1 MQERNHPLRSLRQR
15 SSIESFLDDYQAV
28 RLYLG
33 LGALLVVA
41 VFYLSGWSRDQSPV
55 PSVVVLASI
64 SGHAAWC
71 RFRNIRAPR
80 SMLLMDITLL
90 GAILF
95 TLTDTPSTMLG
106 IFAFQALVVVLF
118 ADGRWM
124 VGFLTYLSGWYL
136 AAFLTGFGFSIERMG
151 ELIGNVF
158 AIGALVA
165 VMVRVRHWL
174 GRLEADRS
182 QMIGTVSHELRN
194 NLTGVMGLT
203 EVVSTMSDLEPAEA
217 RELVQ
222 MAHQQ
227 AIEASD
233 IVEDLLTAAR
243 LEAAALTI
251 NHAAVDVN
259 AEVATVAGRFHETD
273 HEIHLALAEDP
284 APAWADPLRLR
295 QVVRNLLS
303 NAIRYGGPV
312 ATVITRDL
320 GHTIEIVV
328 RDNGEGISEDD
339 VGTIF
344 LPYRRSTRGQRHSS
358 SVGLGLWISRNL
370 VQAMRGRLEY
380 RRTEGM
386 TEFVVTIPTAGA
398 DQPRAAAEATD
409 LAPGQQGAS
418 EESGFVEG
426 ARALSRYFPA
436 VGCPAGSPLFFPD
449 LRTGVLEPRST

>member
-1 MQERNHPLRSLRQR
+1 MQERNPPLRSLRQR

-33 LGALLVVA
+33 LAALVVVS
-41 VFYLSGWSRDQSPV
+41 VFYVTGWSRDQSPI
-55 PSVVVLASI
+55 PSVIVLGLI

-71 RFRNIRAPR
+71 RFRHVRAPMT
-80 SMLLMDITLL
+80 MLFMDITLL
-90 GAILF
+90 GAIMF

-106 IFAFQALVVVLF
+106 IFAFLALVVVLF

-124 VGFLTYLSGWYL
+124 AGFLIYLSGWYL
-136 AAFLTGFGFSIERMG
+136 TAFLSGFGLSIERFG

-165 VMVRVRHWL
+165 VMIRVRHWL

-203 EVVSTMSDLEPAEA
+203 EVVSTMDELEPAEA
-217 RELVQ
+217 RELIL

-227 AIEASD
+227 AVDAGD

-243 LEAAALTI
+243 LESAALAI
-251 NHAAVDVN
+251 NNVAVDVN
-259 AEVATVAGRFHETD
+259 NEVTTVAGRFHEAD
-273 HEIHLALAEDP
+273 HEIGLALAEDP
-284 APAWADPLRLR
+284 PPAWADPLRLR

-312 ATVITRDL
+312 ATVITRHL
-320 GHTIEIVV
+320 GHTIEIIV
-328 RDNGEGISEDD
+328 RDNGNGVSEED

-344 LPYRRSTRGQRHSS
+344 LPYRRSTRGRRHAS

-370 VQAMRGRLEY
+370 IQEMGGKLEY
-380 RRTEGM
+380 QRTEGL
-386 TEFVVTIPTAGA
+386 TEFIITIPTAGA
-398 DQPRAAAEATD
+398 EKQHIAAET
-409 LAPGQQGAS
+409 PHPTPNQQPAS
-418 EESGFVEG
+418 EPPGFVEG
-426 ARALSRYFPA
+426 VRLHPADISGLLAARVLVRR
-436 VGCPAGSPLFFPD
+436 LF
-449 LRTGVLEPRST
+449 